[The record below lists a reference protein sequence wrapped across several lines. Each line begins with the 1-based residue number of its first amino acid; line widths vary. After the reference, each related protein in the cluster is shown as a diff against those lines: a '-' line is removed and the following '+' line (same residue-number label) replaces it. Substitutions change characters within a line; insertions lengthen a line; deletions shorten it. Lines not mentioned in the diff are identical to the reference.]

1 METAGTTPAA
11 GVAAPDLGDLV
22 RAEGP
27 FATIYLTTEPSIE
40 NAAQLSEQ
48 RWQAVRSQLAEEGA
62 PESVLEAVGSLV
74 PDAHLHGEGLAV
86 VAAAGGALHHEHGP
100 RPPAR
105 DHGTWAPVPSLV
117 PLLEWRQACPPHVV
131 VLADRRGADLV
142 GFAASGAELR
152 RQAGDVEYT
161 LPKNSPGGWSQPR
174 YQRRA
179 ENSWEHNADDVAKEL
194 TALVEQVGAR
204 LVVVAGDVRA
214 VQLLRDA
221 LPGEVAGMLHVVDG
235 ARSGVNPLDDI
246 AEEVAAA
253 VGTVV
258 ERDTAAVLGKLAEEL
273 GQDDRGVEG
282 PARTLEALAAAQVDV
297 LVVRHDPALDRQAWF
312 GPEPTQIGL
321 TEDTARALGVD
332 QPVAGPLVDVAV
344 RAALAT
350 SATVRIVPGGTAP
363 RDGLGAI
370 LRWA

>member
-1 METAGTTPAA
+1 
-11 GVAAPDLGDLV
+11 
-22 RAEGP
+22 
-27 FATIYLTTEPSIE
+27 
-40 NAAQLSEQ
+40 
-48 RWQAVRSQLAEEGA
+48 
-62 PESVLEAVGSLV
+62 
-74 PDAHLHGEGLAV
+74 
-86 VAAAGGALHHEHGP
+86 
-100 RPPAR
+100 
-105 DHGTWAPVPSLV
+105 
-117 PLLEWRQACPPHVV
+117 
-131 VLADRRGADLV
+131 
-142 GFAASGAELR
+142 
-152 RQAGDVEYT
+152 
-161 LPKNSPGGWSQPR
+161 
-174 YQRRA
+174 
-179 ENSWEHNADDVAKEL
+179 
-194 TALVEQVGAR
+194 
-204 LVVVAGDVRA
+204 VAGDVRA

-246 AEEVAAA
+246 AEDVAAA